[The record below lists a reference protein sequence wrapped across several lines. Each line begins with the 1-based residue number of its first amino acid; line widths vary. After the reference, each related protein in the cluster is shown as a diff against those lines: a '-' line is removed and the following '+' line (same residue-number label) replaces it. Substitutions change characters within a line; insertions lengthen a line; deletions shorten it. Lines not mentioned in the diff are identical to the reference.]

1 MIQKNEMQKEFSRGT
16 NIFILGIV
24 FIAALIMWNSIFFFP
39 IKLFVVALHE
49 LSHGIAAV
57 IMGGEIK
64 QIQIDKQ
71 IGGYC
76 VTALPASAGFFKQ
89 AIVVSAGYLG
99 SILWGA
105 LIFLLAVKNRHD
117 RIITFFIG
125 LLMAVITFYVFRTRE
140 FFGIAYTIIFTLF
153 LFAASRWLPERFL
166 DIMLKSLGFISC
178 MYAIFDIK
186 DDLIDRTHIGSD
198 ADRLAQMMGMPS
210 ISIVIGIIWIIF
222 AVAVLGLTLR
232 IAFKNSS
239 GKTN

>member
-1 MIQKNEMQKEFSRGT
+1 MIQKNEMRKELSRGA
-16 NIFILGIV
+16 NIVILGIV
-24 FIAALIMWNSIFFFP
+24 FIAALFLWNTIFFYP
-39 IKLFVVALHE
+39 VKLFVVALHE
-49 LSHGIAAV
+49 LSHGVAAV
-57 IMGGEIK
+57 LMGGEIR

-76 VTALPASAGFFKQ
+76 VTALPPSAGFFKQ

-99 SILWGA
+99 SILLGA

-117 RIITFFIG
+117 RIMTFFIG
-125 LLMAVITFYVFRTRE
+125 LVMAVITFYVFRTRE

-153 LFAASRWLPERFL
+153 LFTASRWFPERFL
-166 DIMLKSLGFISC
+166 DIMLKSLGLISC
-178 MYAIFDIK
+178 MYAVFDIK
-186 DDLIDRTHIGSD
+186 EDLIDRTHIGSD

-210 ISIVIGIIWIIF
+210 ISIIIGILWIVL

-232 IAFKNSS
+232 IAFKNSP